1 LATAAGQNEK
11 GERMSTV
18 DERKV
23 GFTGTRHGMTPE
35 QADEFRSWIKAIQP
49 TEFHHGDCVGAD
61 NQAANIVREVMGR
74 TCLIHS
80 HPPVEKMHRAFNSH
94 VDIIHPAKDYHS
106 RNRDIVDATG
116 QTIGAPLGTA
126 SAARTGGTWYTLGY
140 AEKRGKAR
148 RIMWPNGS
156 SSASFPTVSA

>member
-1 LATAAGQNEK
+1 
-11 GERMSTV
+11 MSTQ

-35 QADEFRSWIKAIQP
+35 QADEFRSWIKGIQP

-61 NQAANIVREVMGR
+61 DQAATIVHNVMGAA
-74 TCLIHS
+74 CKIVS
-80 HPPVEKMHRAFNSH
+80 HPPIDDRFRAYNPHADESCE
-94 VDIIHPAKDYHS
+94 PKEYHA

-116 QTIGAPLGTA
+116 QTIGAPKDPAPETPYHPMPKPH
-126 SAARTGGTWYTLGY
+126 GGTWYTLGY

-148 RIMWPNGS
+148 RIMWPDGS
-156 SSASFPTVSA
+156 SSASFPAVPA